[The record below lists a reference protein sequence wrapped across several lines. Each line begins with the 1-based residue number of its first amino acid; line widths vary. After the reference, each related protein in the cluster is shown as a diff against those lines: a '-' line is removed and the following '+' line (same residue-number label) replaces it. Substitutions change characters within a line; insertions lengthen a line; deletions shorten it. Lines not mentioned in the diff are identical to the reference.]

1 MVLDSSINN
10 ISFISWQTIFYSG
23 GGVVGFWRLTPV
35 STIFQLYH
43 GKLYFTGGKA
53 MVLKAFQLLICRG
66 GLYFTGYIFV
76 HHWYIV
82 CAMCPQLVS

>member
-10 ISFISWQTIFYSG
+10 ITCISWQTIFYSG

-53 MVLKAFQLLICRG
+53 MVFKASFNNISVTSMSWRTI
-66 GLYFTGYIFV
+66 LYWIYLCT
-76 HHWYIV
+76 
-82 CAMCPQLVS
+82 PLVYSV